1 MLHDHHF
8 YLVPKHFHHQRKTYI
23 FILILHLNT
32 WRPGREATNQ
42 ETGQT
47 SRCRCGRRDALS
59 SSLGRALSPFSYPQ
73 SPPRIGTKLT
83 TDFPGGCAC
92 ALARLLFCGR
102 SGELSFLFYFLNLY
116 LLIFFFF
123 LGPHLWPMEVSRLGV
138 ESQVQLL
145 AYTTA
150 TATLDQ
156 ATSATSTKVCSIV
169 GSLLSPL
176 SGARDR
182 TFFLMETSQ
191 VLNALSHNGNSKREG
206 TFRASKEGN
215 HQKG

>member
-1 MLHDHHF
+1 MLWKEWGTF
-8 YLVPKHFHHQRKTYI
+8 FFVLFFKFV
-23 FILILHLNT
+23 FI
-32 WRPGREATNQ
+32 
-42 ETGQT
+42 
-47 SRCRCGRRDALS
+47 D
-59 SSLGRALSPFSYPQ
+59 
-73 SPPRIGTKLT
+73 
-83 TDFPGGCAC
+83 
-92 ALARLLFCGR
+92 
-102 SGELSFLFYFLNLY
+102 
-116 LLIFFFF
+116 FFFF

-138 ESQVQLL
+138 ESEVQLL

-206 TFRASKEGN
+206 TFQASKEGN